1 MLHQLKN
8 SQGLFIV
15 IGFFFALSLVVPLSC
30 MAQSNDS
37 GVEIMAGV
45 TDELFPVI
53 AKQLADGNEQFN
65 LKPVVMWKLRNQS
78 DEPKKITLVAE
89 IPQWTPQCI
98 TTITLNPRE
107 TTFATVTQNP
117 FGPNLL
123 KVKTLFP
130 ATLSVKAI
138 INGEIVFQETK
149 NIKIRAAGDMIWGM
163 QAPFDSAYMI
173 AAWVTP
179 NDPFV
184 EQILGLARKK
194 WSLRSKALSGYAGSD
209 ITAQIRAIFDAVRS
223 VGIGYVDSR
232 VTFGQVGQI
241 QRVRLPGESV
251 QQRAANCIDGAVL
264 FASLFENIG
273 LDPVIVLVPNHA
285 FVGVKIAQNSNQT
298 IFIETTMVGRSKFDS
313 FKTGEFTYDA
323 AAKEGTNKYI
333 NAFNASR
340 SDKEALHVI
349 DIKKAR
355 AMGIHPLW

>member
-8 SQGLFIV
+8 CQGLFVV
-15 IGFFFALSLVVPLSC
+15 IGFFFVLSLIAPLYC
-30 MAQSNDS
+30 MAQSKDS
-37 GVEIMAGV
+37 GVEIKAGV
-45 TDELFPVI
+45 TEELFPII

-65 LKPVVMWKLRNQS
+65 LKPAVMWKLRNQS

-98 TTITLNPRE
+98 NTITLNPRE
-107 TTFATVTQNP
+107 NTFATVTQNP

-138 INGEIVFQETK
+138 MNGEIVFQGTK
-149 NIKIRAAGDMIWGM
+149 NIKIRAAGDMLWSM
-163 QAPFDSAYMI
+163 QAPFDTAYMI

-179 NDPFV
+179 NDPLV

-194 WSLRSKALSGYAGSD
+194 WNLRSKSLSGYAGPD
-209 ITAQIRAIFDAVRS
+209 VKDQIRAIFDAVRS
-223 VGIGYVDSR
+223 VGIGYVDSH
-232 VTFGQVGQI
+232 VAFGHVGFA
-241 QRVRLPGESV
+241 QRVRLPRESV

-273 LDPVIVLVPNHA
+273 LDPLIVLVPNHA
-285 FVGVKIAQNSNQT
+285 FVGVKIAQNSNQA

-323 AAKEGTNKYI
+323 AVKEGTNKYI
-333 NAFNASR
+333 NAFNASG
-340 SDKEALHVI
+340 SDKEALRMI